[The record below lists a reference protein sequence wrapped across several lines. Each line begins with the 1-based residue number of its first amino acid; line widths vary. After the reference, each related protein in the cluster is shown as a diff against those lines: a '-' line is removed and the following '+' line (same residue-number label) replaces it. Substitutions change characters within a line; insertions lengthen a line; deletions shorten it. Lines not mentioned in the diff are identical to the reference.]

1 MTDRAFLAYL
11 AYLRA
16 ERGLSSNTVDA
27 YRSDLESFLS
37 FLKEGEIS
45 LESVGSQE
53 LTRYLQKLYS
63 TLSPRSVMRKTVSLR
78 SFFRFLLLDGYLQA
92 DPTENLDSPRTWR
105 NLPSF
110 LTKEE
115 VENLL
120 AQPDPSTIQ
129 GQRDRAMLEI
139 LYSTGL
145 RVSELVNLK
154 VTDMNFELGF
164 VRTAGKGGKERI
176 VPLGETASDQVRR
189 YLADTRPGFLK
200 RRTGSPFLFLTQQ
213 GKPMTRQYFWQVIGR
228 YGRQIGLQRNLSP
241 HALRHSFAT
250 HLLENGADLRA
261 VQMMLGHADIS
272 TTQIYTH
279 ITRERLRKIYDKFHP
294 RA

>member
-1 MTDRAFLAYL
+1 MRERAFRAYL

-16 ERGLSSNTVDA
+16 ERGLSPNTVEA
-27 YRSDLESFLS
+27 YGADIEAFLS
-37 FLKEGEIS
+37 FLRKGEVS
-45 LESVGSQE
+45 LESVGSGD
-53 LTRYLQKLYS
+53 LSRYLQFLYS
-63 TLSPRSVMRKTVSLR
+63 ALSPRSVMRKTVSLR

-92 DPTENLDSPRTWR
+92 DPTENLESPRAWR

-110 LTKEE
+110 LTKDE

-120 AQPDPSTIQ
+120 AQPDGSTIQ
-129 GQRDRAMLEI
+129 GQRDRAMLEV

-145 RVSELVNLK
+145 RVSELIK
-154 VTDMNFELGF
+154 IRITDLNFELGF

-176 VPLGETASDQVRR
+176 VPLGDTASDQVRS
-189 YLADTRPGFLK
+189 YMANTRQGFLK

-213 GKPMTRQYFWQVIGR
+213 GKPMTRQYFWQTIGR
-228 YGRQIGLQRNLSP
+228 YGRQSGLKKRLSP
-241 HALRHSFAT
+241 HVLRHSFAT

-279 ITRERLRKIYDKFHP
+279 ITRERLRKIYDRFHP

>member
-1 MTDRAFLAYL
+1 MTDRAFRAYL

-16 ERGLSSNTVDA
+16 ERGLSSNTVEA
-27 YRSDLESFLS
+27 YRADIEAFLA
-37 FLKEGEIS
+37 FLKEAQIP
-45 LESVGSQE
+45 LESVGDQE
-53 LTRYLQKLYS
+53 LSRYLQMLYA
-63 TLSPRSVMRKTVSLR
+63 TVSPRSVMRKTVSFR

-92 DPTENLDSPRTWR
+92 DPTENLESPKTWR

-115 VENLL
+115 VESLL
-120 AQPDPSTIQ
+120 AQPDGGTIQ
-129 GQRDRAMLEI
+129 GQRDRAMLEV

-145 RVSELVNLK
+145 RVSELVKMKL
-154 VTDMNFELGF
+154 TDLNFELGF
-164 VRTAGKGGKERI
+164 VRTAGKGGKERL
-176 VPLGETASDQVRR
+176 VPLGDTASESVRH
-189 YLADTRPGFLK
+189 YMADTRPGFLK
-200 RRTGSPFLFLTQQ
+200 KRTASPFLFLTQQ
-213 GKPMTRQYFWQVIGR
+213 GKPMTRQYFWQLIGR
-228 YGRQIGLQRNLSP
+228 YGRQIGLKRKLSP
-241 HALRHSFAT
+241 HVVRHSFAT

-279 ITRERLRKIYDKFHP
+279 ITRERLKKIYDKFHP

>member
-1 MTDRAFLAYL
+1 MRERAFRAYL

-16 ERGLSSNTVDA
+16 ERGLSPNTVEA
-27 YRSDLESFLS
+27 YGADIEAFLS
-37 FLKEGEIS
+37 FLRKGEVS
-45 LESVGSQE
+45 LESVGSGD
-53 LTRYLQKLYS
+53 LSRYLQFLYS
-63 TLSPRSVMRKTVSLR
+63 ALSPRSVMRKTVSLR

-92 DPTENLDSPRTWR
+92 DPTENLESPRAWR

-110 LTKEE
+110 LTKDE

-120 AQPDPSTIQ
+120 AQPDGSTIQ
-129 GQRDRAMLEI
+129 GQRDRAMLEV

-145 RVSELVNLK
+145 RVSELIK
-154 VTDMNFELGF
+154 IRITDLNFELGF

-176 VPLGETASDQVRR
+176 VPLGDTASDQVRS
-189 YLADTRPGFLK
+189 YMADTRQGFLK

-213 GKPMTRQYFWQVIGR
+213 GKPMTRQYFWQTIGR
-228 YGRQIGLQRNLSP
+228 YGRQSGLKKRLSP
-241 HALRHSFAT
+241 HVLRHSFAT

-279 ITRERLRKIYDKFHP
+279 ITRERLRKIYDRFHP

>member
-1 MTDRAFLAYL
+1 MRERAFRAYL

-16 ERGLSSNTVDA
+16 ERGLSPNTVEA
-27 YRSDLESFLS
+27 YGADIEAFLS
-37 FLKEGEIS
+37 FLRKGEVS
-45 LESVGSQE
+45 LESVGSGD
-53 LTRYLQKLYS
+53 LSRYLQFLYS
-63 TLSPRSVMRKTVSLR
+63 ALSPRSVMRKTVSLR

-92 DPTENLDSPRTWR
+92 DPTENLESPRAWR

-110 LTKEE
+110 LTKDE

-120 AQPDPSTIQ
+120 AQPDGSTIQ
-129 GQRDRAMLEI
+129 GQRDRAMLEV

-145 RVSELVNLK
+145 RVSELIK
-154 VTDMNFELGF
+154 IRITDLNFELGF
-164 VRTAGKGGKERI
+164 VRAAGKGGKERI
-176 VPLGETASDQVRR
+176 VPLGDTASDQVRS
-189 YLADTRPGFLK
+189 YMANTRQGFLK

-213 GKPMTRQYFWQVIGR
+213 GKPMTRQYFWQTIGR
-228 YGRQIGLQRNLSP
+228 YGRQSGLKKRLSP
-241 HALRHSFAT
+241 HVLRHSFAT

-279 ITRERLRKIYDKFHP
+279 ITRERLRKIYDRFHP